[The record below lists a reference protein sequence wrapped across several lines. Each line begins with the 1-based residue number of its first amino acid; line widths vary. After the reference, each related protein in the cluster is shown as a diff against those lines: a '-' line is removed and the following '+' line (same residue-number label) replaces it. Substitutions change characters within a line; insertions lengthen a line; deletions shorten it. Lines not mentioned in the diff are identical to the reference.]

1 MRVSE
6 ILRSKGGAVVTIA
19 PDDTVSEVVG
29 TLAQYG
35 VGALVVSKDGRTI
48 NGIVSERDVVRSLA
62 EYGLTTLE
70 LAAADI
76 MTLDVITASPD
87 MSIGDVMVIMT
98 EGRFRHMPVV
108 DDGRLAGIIS
118 NGDVVN
124 ARLAALELETE
135 QLTNYISG
143 R

>member
-1 MRVSE
+1 MRISE
-6 ILRSKGGAVVTIA
+6 ILRTKGGAVVTIA
-19 PDDTVSEVVG
+19 PADTVSEVVG

-35 VGALVVSKDGRTI
+35 VGALVVSNDGRGI
-48 NGIVSERDVVRSLA
+48 DGIVSERDVVRALA
-62 EYGLTTLE
+62 ENGLTTLE

-76 MTLDVITASPD
+76 MTLEVVTATPD
-87 MSIGDVMVIMT
+87 MSIDDVMARMT
-98 EGRFRHMPVV
+98 EGRFRHMPVTE
-108 DDGRLAGIIS
+108 DGRLVGIIS
-118 NGDVVN
+118 IGDVVN

>member
-1 MRVSE
+1 MRISE
-6 ILRSKGGAVVTIA
+6 ILRTKGGAVVTIA
-19 PDDTVSEVVG
+19 PADTVSEVVG

-35 VGALVVSKDGRTI
+35 VGALVVSNDGRGI
-48 NGIVSERDVVRSLA
+48 NGIVSERDVVRALA
-62 EYGLTTLE
+62 ENGLTTLE

-76 MTLDVITASPD
+76 MTLEVVTATPD
-87 MSIGDVMVIMT
+87 MSIDDVMARMT
-98 EGRFRHMPVV
+98 EGRFRHMPVTE
-108 DDGRLAGIIS
+108 DGRLVGIIS
-118 NGDVVN
+118 IGDVVN

>member
-1 MRVSE
+1 MRINE
-6 ILRSKGGAVVTIA
+6 ILRTKGGAVVTIA
-19 PDDTVSEVVG
+19 AADTVSEVVG

-35 VGALVVSKDGRTI
+35 VGALVVSNDGRGI
-48 NGIVSERDVVRSLA
+48 NGIVSERDVVRAFA

-76 MTLDVITASPD
+76 MTLEVVTATPD
-87 MSIGDVMVIMT
+87 MSIDDVMARMT

-108 DDGRLAGIIS
+108 ENSRLVGIIS
-118 NGDVVN
+118 IGDVVN